1 MQSLKSPLMNAI
13 MQAIAQ
19 LLYSGFSSIQQIQT
33 KSLYLLRKNPIQRR
47 SKATVEAVLEAG
59 ARLML
64 TIGYDKAS
72 TNKIAEKAGISI
84 GSLYEYFPGKEAIF
98 AEIRRRQDHRYA
110 RLVQAEP
117 VPSTFRETLRLNIK
131 TYIRLALSN
140 IELHAALV
148 RDVPK
153 FATSEA
159 ESILI
164 VDSLEQSNRTINCWI
179 CWSGTCCL
187 SKGLWFLGSLPI
199 FRNHLARETAGL
211 YIASKCW
218 RSIHLLVSL
227 KFHLGVHLI
236 QNFSQIPHNPAKP
249 AYKGK
254 PNQRRRHNEQSD

>member
-59 ARLML
+59 ARLMF

-84 GSLYEYFPGKEAIF
+84 GSLYEYFPGKDAIF

-117 VPSTFRETLRLNIK
+117 VRATFRETLRLNIK

-164 VDSLEQSNRTINCWI
+164 VDSLEQSNRTINSRAIKLRPQCDTAI
-179 CWSGTCCL
+179 ALELTTRVLRSTIDDYAMHAPEQL
-187 SKGLWFLGSLPI
+187 KQSVVTDQLLDMLERYLLP
-199 FRNHLARETAGL
+199 
-211 YIASKCW
+211 
-218 RSIHLLVSL
+218 
-227 KFHLGVHLI
+227 
-236 QNFSQIPHNPAKP
+236 
-249 AYKGK
+249 
-254 PNQRRRHNEQSD
+254 

>member
-1 MQSLKSPLMNAI
+1 MNAI

-59 ARLML
+59 ARLLL

-84 GSLYEYFPGKEAIF
+84 GSLYEYFPGKDAIF
-98 AEIRRRQDHRYA
+98 AEIRRRQVHRHA

-117 VPSTFRETLRLNIK
+117 VRATFRETLRLNIK

-140 IELHAALV
+140 IELHAALI

-164 VDSLEQSNRTINCWI
+164 VDSLEQSNRTINSRAIKLRPQCDTAI
-179 CWSGTCCL
+179 ALELTTRVLRSTIDDYAMHAPEQL
-187 SKGLWFLGSLPI
+187 KQSVVTDQLLDMLERYLLP
-199 FRNHLARETAGL
+199 
-211 YIASKCW
+211 
-218 RSIHLLVSL
+218 
-227 KFHLGVHLI
+227 
-236 QNFSQIPHNPAKP
+236 
-249 AYKGK
+249 
-254 PNQRRRHNEQSD
+254 

>member
-19 LLYSGFSSIQQIQT
+19 LLYSGFSSMQQIQT

-59 ARLML
+59 ARLLL

-110 RLVQAEP
+110 RMVQAEP
-117 VPSTFRETLRLNIK
+117 VPATVRETLRLNIK

-164 VDSLEQSNRTINCWI
+164 VDSLEQSNRTINSRAIKLRPQCDTAI
-179 CWSGTCCL
+179 ALELTTRVLRSTIDDYAMHAPEQL
-187 SKGLWFLGSLPI
+187 KQSVVTDQLLDMLERYLLP
-199 FRNHLARETAGL
+199 
-211 YIASKCW
+211 
-218 RSIHLLVSL
+218 
-227 KFHLGVHLI
+227 
-236 QNFSQIPHNPAKP
+236 
-249 AYKGK
+249 
-254 PNQRRRHNEQSD
+254 

>member
-59 ARLML
+59 ARLLL

-84 GSLYEYFPGKEAIF
+84 GSLYEYFPGKDAIF
-98 AEIRRRQDHRYA
+98 AEIRRRQDHRHA

-117 VPSTFRETLRLNIK
+117 VRATFRETLRLNIK

-164 VDSLEQSNRTINCWI
+164 VDSLEQSNRTINSRAIKLRPQCDTAI
-179 CWSGTCCL
+179 ALELTTRVLRSTIDDYAMHAPEQL
-187 SKGLWFLGSLPI
+187 KQSVVTDQLLDMLKRYLLP
-199 FRNHLARETAGL
+199 
-211 YIASKCW
+211 
-218 RSIHLLVSL
+218 
-227 KFHLGVHLI
+227 
-236 QNFSQIPHNPAKP
+236 
-249 AYKGK
+249 
-254 PNQRRRHNEQSD
+254 

>member
-1 MQSLKSPLMNAI
+1 VQSLKSPLMNAI

-84 GSLYEYFPGKEAIF
+84 GSLYEYFPGKDAIF

-117 VPSTFRETLRLNIK
+117 VRATFRETLRLNIK

-164 VDSLEQSNRTINCWI
+164 VDSLEQSNRTINSRAIKLRPQCDTAI
-179 CWSGTCCL
+179 ALELTTRVLRSTIDDYAMHAPEQL
-187 SKGLWFLGSLPI
+187 KQSVVTDQLLDMLERYLLP
-199 FRNHLARETAGL
+199 
-211 YIASKCW
+211 
-218 RSIHLLVSL
+218 
-227 KFHLGVHLI
+227 
-236 QNFSQIPHNPAKP
+236 
-249 AYKGK
+249 
-254 PNQRRRHNEQSD
+254 

>member
-1 MQSLKSPLMNAI
+1 
-13 MQAIAQ
+13 
-19 LLYSGFSSIQQIQT
+19 
-33 KSLYLLRKNPIQRR
+33 LYLLRKNPIQRR

-59 ARLML
+59 ARLLL

-84 GSLYEYFPGKEAIF
+84 GSLYEYFPGKDAIF

-117 VPSTFRETLRLNIK
+117 VRATFRETLRLNIK

-164 VDSLEQSNRTINCWI
+164 VDSLEQSNRTINSRAIKLRPQCDTAI
-179 CWSGTCCL
+179 ALELTTRVLRSTIDDYAMHAPEQL
-187 SKGLWFLGSLPI
+187 KQSVVTDQLLDMLERYLLP
-199 FRNHLARETAGL
+199 
-211 YIASKCW
+211 
-218 RSIHLLVSL
+218 
-227 KFHLGVHLI
+227 
-236 QNFSQIPHNPAKP
+236 
-249 AYKGK
+249 
-254 PNQRRRHNEQSD
+254 

>member
-1 MQSLKSPLMNAI
+1 MNAI

-59 ARLML
+59 ARLMF

-117 VPSTFRETLRLNIK
+117 VPATFRETLRLNIK

-164 VDSLEQSNRTINCWI
+164 VDSLEQSNRTINSRAIKLRPQCDTAI
-179 CWSGTCCL
+179 ALELTTRVLRSTIDDYAMHAPEQL
-187 SKGLWFLGSLPI
+187 KQSVVTDQLLDMLERYLLP
-199 FRNHLARETAGL
+199 
-211 YIASKCW
+211 
-218 RSIHLLVSL
+218 
-227 KFHLGVHLI
+227 
-236 QNFSQIPHNPAKP
+236 
-249 AYKGK
+249 
-254 PNQRRRHNEQSD
+254 

>member
-19 LLYSGFSSIQQIQT
+19 LLYSGFSSMQQIQT

-59 ARLML
+59 ARLLL

-117 VPSTFRETLRLNIK
+117 VPATFRETLRLNIK

-164 VDSLEQSNRTINCWI
+164 VDSLEQSNRTINSRAIKLRPQCDTAI
-179 CWSGTCCL
+179 ALELTTRVLRSTIDDYAMHAPEQL
-187 SKGLWFLGSLPI
+187 KQSVVTDQLLDMLERYLLP
-199 FRNHLARETAGL
+199 
-211 YIASKCW
+211 
-218 RSIHLLVSL
+218 
-227 KFHLGVHLI
+227 
-236 QNFSQIPHNPAKP
+236 
-249 AYKGK
+249 
-254 PNQRRRHNEQSD
+254 

>member
-1 MQSLKSPLMNAI
+1 MNAI

-59 ARLML
+59 ARLLL

-84 GSLYEYFPGKEAIF
+84 GSLYEYFPGKDAIF

-117 VPSTFRETLRLNIK
+117 VRATFRETLRLNIK

-164 VDSLEQSNRTINCWI
+164 VDSLEQSNRTINSRAIKLRPQCDTAI
-179 CWSGTCCL
+179 ALELTTRVLRSTIDDYAMHAPEQL
-187 SKGLWFLGSLPI
+187 KQSVVTDQLLDMLERYLLP
-199 FRNHLARETAGL
+199 
-211 YIASKCW
+211 
-218 RSIHLLVSL
+218 
-227 KFHLGVHLI
+227 
-236 QNFSQIPHNPAKP
+236 
-249 AYKGK
+249 
-254 PNQRRRHNEQSD
+254 

>member
-59 ARLML
+59 ARLLL

-117 VPSTFRETLRLNIK
+117 VRATFRETLRLNIK

-164 VDSLEQSNRTINCWI
+164 VDSLEQSNRTINSRAIKLRPQCDTAI
-179 CWSGTCCL
+179 ALELTTRVLRSTIDDYAMHAPEQL
-187 SKGLWFLGSLPI
+187 KQSVVTDQLLDMLERYLLP
-199 FRNHLARETAGL
+199 
-211 YIASKCW
+211 
-218 RSIHLLVSL
+218 
-227 KFHLGVHLI
+227 
-236 QNFSQIPHNPAKP
+236 
-249 AYKGK
+249 
-254 PNQRRRHNEQSD
+254 

>member
-59 ARLML
+59 ARLLL

-117 VPSTFRETLRLNIK
+117 VPATFRETLRLNIK

-140 IELHAALV
+140 IELHAALI

-164 VDSLEQSNRTINCWI
+164 VDSLEQSNRTINSRAIKLRPQCDTAI
-179 CWSGTCCL
+179 ALELTTRVLRSTIDDYAMHAPEQL
-187 SKGLWFLGSLPI
+187 KQSVVTDQLLDMLERYLLP
-199 FRNHLARETAGL
+199 
-211 YIASKCW
+211 
-218 RSIHLLVSL
+218 
-227 KFHLGVHLI
+227 
-236 QNFSQIPHNPAKP
+236 
-249 AYKGK
+249 
-254 PNQRRRHNEQSD
+254 

>member
-59 ARLML
+59 ARLLL

-84 GSLYEYFPGKEAIF
+84 GSLYEYFPGKDAIF

-117 VPSTFRETLRLNIK
+117 VRATFRETLRLNIK

-164 VDSLEQSNRTINCWI
+164 VDSLEQSNRTINSRAIKLRPQCDTAI
-179 CWSGTCCL
+179 ALELTTRVLRSTIDDYAMHAPEQL
-187 SKGLWFLGSLPI
+187 KQSVVTDQLLDMLERYLLP
-199 FRNHLARETAGL
+199 
-211 YIASKCW
+211 
-218 RSIHLLVSL
+218 
-227 KFHLGVHLI
+227 
-236 QNFSQIPHNPAKP
+236 
-249 AYKGK
+249 
-254 PNQRRRHNEQSD
+254 

>member
-1 MQSLKSPLMNAI
+1 MNAI

-59 ARLML
+59 ARLLL

-117 VPSTFRETLRLNIK
+117 VPATFRETLRLNIK

-164 VDSLEQSNRTINCWI
+164 VDSLEQSNRTINSRAIKLRPQCDTAI
-179 CWSGTCCL
+179 ALELTTRVLRSTIDDYAMHAPEQL
-187 SKGLWFLGSLPI
+187 KQSVVTDQLLNMLERYLLP
-199 FRNHLARETAGL
+199 
-211 YIASKCW
+211 
-218 RSIHLLVSL
+218 
-227 KFHLGVHLI
+227 
-236 QNFSQIPHNPAKP
+236 
-249 AYKGK
+249 
-254 PNQRRRHNEQSD
+254 

>member
-19 LLYSGFSSIQQIQT
+19 LLYSGFSSMQQIQT

-59 ARLML
+59 ARLLL

-117 VPSTFRETLRLNIK
+117 VPATFRETLRLNIK

-153 FATSEA
+153 FTTSEA

-164 VDSLEQSNRTINCWI
+164 VDSLEQSNRTINSRAIKLRPQCDTAI
-179 CWSGTCCL
+179 ALELTTRVLRSTIDDYAMHAPEQL
-187 SKGLWFLGSLPI
+187 KQSVVTDQLLDMLERYLLP
-199 FRNHLARETAGL
+199 
-211 YIASKCW
+211 
-218 RSIHLLVSL
+218 
-227 KFHLGVHLI
+227 
-236 QNFSQIPHNPAKP
+236 
-249 AYKGK
+249 
-254 PNQRRRHNEQSD
+254 

>member
-33 KSLYLLRKNPIQRR
+33 KSLYLLRKNPMQRR

-59 ARLML
+59 ARLMF

-84 GSLYEYFPGKEAIF
+84 GSLYEYFPGKDAIF

-117 VPSTFRETLRLNIK
+117 VPATFRETLRLNIK

-164 VDSLEQSNRTINCWI
+164 VDSLEQSNRTINSRAIKLRPQCD
-179 CWSGTCCL
+179 
-187 SKGLWFLGSLPI
+187 
-199 FRNHLARETAGL
+199 TA
-211 YIASKCW
+211 IA
-218 RSIHLLVSL
+218 
-227 KFHLGVHLI
+227 
-236 QNFSQIPHNPAKP
+236 
-249 AYKGK
+249 
-254 PNQRRRHNEQSD
+254 

>member
-59 ARLML
+59 ARLLL

-117 VPSTFRETLRLNIK
+117 VPATFRETLRLNIK

-140 IELHAALV
+140 IELHAALI

-164 VDSLEQSNRTINCWI
+164 VDSLEQSNRTINSRAIKLRPQCDTAI
-179 CWSGTCCL
+179 ALELTTRVLRSTIDDYAMHAPEQL
-187 SKGLWFLGSLPI
+187 KQSVVTDQLLNMLERYLLP
-199 FRNHLARETAGL
+199 
-211 YIASKCW
+211 
-218 RSIHLLVSL
+218 
-227 KFHLGVHLI
+227 
-236 QNFSQIPHNPAKP
+236 
-249 AYKGK
+249 
-254 PNQRRRHNEQSD
+254 

>member
-59 ARLML
+59 ARLLL

-117 VPSTFRETLRLNIK
+117 VPATFRETLRLNIK

-140 IELHAALV
+140 IELHAALI

-164 VDSLEQSNRTINCWI
+164 VDSLEQSNRTINSRAIKLRPQCDTAI
-179 CWSGTCCL
+179 ALELTTRVLRSTIDGYAMHAPEQLKQSVVTDQL
-187 SKGLWFLGSLPI
+187 LDMLERYLLP
-199 FRNHLARETAGL
+199 
-211 YIASKCW
+211 
-218 RSIHLLVSL
+218 
-227 KFHLGVHLI
+227 
-236 QNFSQIPHNPAKP
+236 
-249 AYKGK
+249 
-254 PNQRRRHNEQSD
+254 

>member
-13 MQAIAQ
+13 MQAIAL

-59 ARLML
+59 ARLLL

-84 GSLYEYFPGKEAIF
+84 GSLYEYFPGKDAIF
-98 AEIRRRQDHRYA
+98 AEIRRRQDHRHA

-117 VPSTFRETLRLNIK
+117 VRATFRETLRLNIK

-164 VDSLEQSNRTINCWI
+164 VDSLEQSNRTINSRAIKLRPQCDTAI
-179 CWSGTCCL
+179 ALELTTRVLRSTIDDYAMHAPEQL
-187 SKGLWFLGSLPI
+187 KQSVVTDQLLDMLERYLLP
-199 FRNHLARETAGL
+199 
-211 YIASKCW
+211 
-218 RSIHLLVSL
+218 
-227 KFHLGVHLI
+227 
-236 QNFSQIPHNPAKP
+236 
-249 AYKGK
+249 
-254 PNQRRRHNEQSD
+254 

>member
-59 ARLML
+59 ARLLL

-117 VPSTFRETLRLNIK
+117 VPATFRETLRLNIK

-164 VDSLEQSNRTINCWI
+164 VDSLEQSNRTINSRAIKLRPQCDTAI
-179 CWSGTCCL
+179 ALELTTRVLRSTIDDYAMHAPEQL
-187 SKGLWFLGSLPI
+187 KQSVVTDQLLDMLERYLLP
-199 FRNHLARETAGL
+199 
-211 YIASKCW
+211 
-218 RSIHLLVSL
+218 
-227 KFHLGVHLI
+227 
-236 QNFSQIPHNPAKP
+236 
-249 AYKGK
+249 
-254 PNQRRRHNEQSD
+254 

>member
-1 MQSLKSPLMNAI
+1 VQSLKSPLMNAI

-59 ARLML
+59 ARLMF

-84 GSLYEYFPGKEAIF
+84 GSLYEYFPGKDAIF

-117 VPSTFRETLRLNIK
+117 VPATFRETLRLNIK

-164 VDSLEQSNRTINCWI
+164 VDSLEQSNRTINSRAIKLRPQCDTAI
-179 CWSGTCCL
+179 ALELTTRVLRSTIDDYAMHAPEQL
-187 SKGLWFLGSLPI
+187 KQSVVTDQLLDMLERYLLP
-199 FRNHLARETAGL
+199 
-211 YIASKCW
+211 
-218 RSIHLLVSL
+218 
-227 KFHLGVHLI
+227 
-236 QNFSQIPHNPAKP
+236 
-249 AYKGK
+249 
-254 PNQRRRHNEQSD
+254 

>member
-1 MQSLKSPLMNAI
+1 VQSLKSPLMNAI

-59 ARLML
+59 ARLMF

-117 VPSTFRETLRLNIK
+117 VPATFRETLRLNIK

-164 VDSLEQSNRTINCWI
+164 VDSLEQSNRTINSRAIKLRPQCDTAI
-179 CWSGTCCL
+179 ALELTTRVLRSTIDDYAMHAPEQL
-187 SKGLWFLGSLPI
+187 KQSVVTDQLLDMLERYLLP
-199 FRNHLARETAGL
+199 
-211 YIASKCW
+211 
-218 RSIHLLVSL
+218 
-227 KFHLGVHLI
+227 
-236 QNFSQIPHNPAKP
+236 
-249 AYKGK
+249 
-254 PNQRRRHNEQSD
+254 

>member
-19 LLYSGFSSIQQIQT
+19 LLYSGFSSMQQIQT

-59 ARLML
+59 ARLLL

-98 AEIRRRQDHRYA
+98 AEIRPRQDHRYA

-117 VPSTFRETLRLNIK
+117 VRATFRETLRLNIK

-164 VDSLEQSNRTINCWI
+164 VDSLEQSNRTINSRAIKLRPQCDTAI
-179 CWSGTCCL
+179 ALELTTRVLRSTIDDYAMHAPEQL
-187 SKGLWFLGSLPI
+187 KQSVVTDQLLDMLERYLLP
-199 FRNHLARETAGL
+199 
-211 YIASKCW
+211 
-218 RSIHLLVSL
+218 
-227 KFHLGVHLI
+227 
-236 QNFSQIPHNPAKP
+236 
-249 AYKGK
+249 
-254 PNQRRRHNEQSD
+254 

>member
-59 ARLML
+59 ARLLL

-84 GSLYEYFPGKEAIF
+84 GSLYEYFPGKDAIF

-117 VPSTFRETLRLNIK
+117 VRATFRETLRLNIK

-148 RDVPK
+148 RYVPK

-164 VDSLEQSNRTINCWI
+164 VDSLEQSNRTINSRAIKLRPQCDTAI
-179 CWSGTCCL
+179 ALELTTRVLRSTIDDYAMHEPEQL
-187 SKGLWFLGSLPI
+187 KQSVVTDQLLDMLERYLLP
-199 FRNHLARETAGL
+199 
-211 YIASKCW
+211 
-218 RSIHLLVSL
+218 
-227 KFHLGVHLI
+227 
-236 QNFSQIPHNPAKP
+236 
-249 AYKGK
+249 
-254 PNQRRRHNEQSD
+254 

>member
-1 MQSLKSPLMNAI
+1 VQSLKSPLMNAI

-59 ARLML
+59 ARLMF

-117 VPSTFRETLRLNIK
+117 VPATFRETLRLNIK

-164 VDSLEQSNRTINCWI
+164 VDSLEQSNRTINSRGFKLRPQCDTAI
-179 CWSGTCCL
+179 ALELTTRVLRSTIDDYAMHAPEQL
-187 SKGLWFLGSLPI
+187 KQSVVTDQLLDMLERYLLP
-199 FRNHLARETAGL
+199 
-211 YIASKCW
+211 
-218 RSIHLLVSL
+218 
-227 KFHLGVHLI
+227 
-236 QNFSQIPHNPAKP
+236 
-249 AYKGK
+249 
-254 PNQRRRHNEQSD
+254 

>member
-1 MQSLKSPLMNAI
+1 VQSLKSPLMNAI

-59 ARLML
+59 ARLMF

-84 GSLYEYFPGKEAIF
+84 GSLYEYFPGKDAIF

-117 VPSTFRETLRLNIK
+117 VRATFRETLRLNIK

-164 VDSLEQSNRTINCWI
+164 VDSLEQSNRTINSRAIKLRPQCDTAI
-179 CWSGTCCL
+179 ALELTTRVLRSTIDDYAMHAPEQL
-187 SKGLWFLGSLPI
+187 KQSVVTDQLLDMLERYLLP
-199 FRNHLARETAGL
+199 
-211 YIASKCW
+211 
-218 RSIHLLVSL
+218 
-227 KFHLGVHLI
+227 
-236 QNFSQIPHNPAKP
+236 
-249 AYKGK
+249 
-254 PNQRRRHNEQSD
+254 